1 MLCQLSCVSQYCIV
15 SYSIGNRNI
24 FFIIWI
30 ITAQDKY
37 IYLIWCQQICIFL
50 KAIQRHISRW
60 YHQITPLNQIW
71 SFFFGGGGTLYT
83 CSMFYF
89 YYTHRFMYIRTS
101 RKAVHPMKTYP
112 YNWSIAEV
120 LHSEPSRN
128 SADNEEFKCRLL
140 NN

>member
-37 IYLIWCQQICIFL
+37 IYLIWCQQICIFF

-71 SFFFGGGGTLYT
+71 SFFFWGGYPLHLLYVLLLLHA
-83 CSMFYF
+83 SIY
-89 YYTHRFMYIRTS
+89 
-101 RKAVHPMKTYP
+101 VHPYFEKSCAP
-112 YNWSIAEV
+112 
-120 LHSEPSRN
+120 
-128 SADNEEFKCRLL
+128 NENLPIQLIHCRSPPFRTLTEFCR
-140 NN
+140 

>member
-37 IYLIWCQQICIFL
+37 IYLIWCQQICIFF

-71 SFFFGGGGTLYT
+71 SFFFGGGGLPSTLALCFT
-83 CSMFYF
+83 SITRIDLCTSVLREKLCTQWKL
-89 YYTHRFMYIRTS
+89 THTTDPLQKSSIPNPHGILQIMKNS
-101 RKAVHPMKTYP
+101 SAV
-112 YNWSIAEV
+112 
-120 LHSEPSRN
+120 
-128 SADNEEFKCRLL
+128 F
-140 NN
+140 